1 MLAHHVFFNQRLFHP
16 FTGICS
22 IRKSQGRHSHILLM
36 GGGCPT
42 DFFGFE
48 ILATRDFFGSMKD
61 AEIFLDRGKKGFFGG
76 IVLFISSN

>member
-1 MLAHHVFFNQRLFHP
+1 MLHTKISGAPLTY
-16 FTGICS
+16 FTDG
-22 IRKSQGRHSHILLM
+22 G

-48 ILATRDFFGSMKD
+48 ILAIRDFFGSMKD